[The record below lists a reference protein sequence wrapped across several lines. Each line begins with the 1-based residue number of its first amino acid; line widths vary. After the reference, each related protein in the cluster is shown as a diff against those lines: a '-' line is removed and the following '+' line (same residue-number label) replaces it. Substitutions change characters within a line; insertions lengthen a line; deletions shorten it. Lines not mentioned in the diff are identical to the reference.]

1 MIDLLKRDLDFLKT
15 LGAEVIPTIL
25 AIKPYIDEM
34 MEIPIIKFISICGSI
49 NGAIYLLRRL
59 PKIVD
64 RLIRKISTWSRY

>member
-1 MIDLLKRDLDFLKT
+1 MIDLLKRDLDFFKT

-34 MEIPIIKFISICGSI
+34 MEIPIIKTIAICGSI
-49 NGAIYLLRRL
+49 SGAIYTLKRL

-64 RLIRKISTWSRY
+64 RTIRIISTWGRH

>member
-1 MIDLLKRDLDFLKT
+1 MIDLFKRDLNFLKT

-34 MEIPIIKFISICGSI
+34 MEIPIIKAISICGSI
-49 NGAIYLLRRL
+49 SGTIYLLSRL
-59 PKIVD
+59 PKITD